1 MELFSI
7 RIQRTFQLVST
18 LMGFSAF
25 LQTVYEYA
33 DFIRES
39 VMCIVFLSFLFLEY
53 GNATRNELQQI
64 HYRQNG

>member
-1 MELFSI
+1 M
-7 RIQRTFQLVST
+7 

-39 VMCIVFLSFLFLEY
+39 VMCIV
-53 GNATRNELQQI
+53 ELLVKETHLHEIEEFQRKNKQMKI
-64 HYRQNG
+64 LIITEEESIAKGV